1 MSAERTAT
9 TASTVADV
17 AKRAGVSKMTVS
29 RVINGG
35 NGVRPETR
43 RRVERAVA
51 ELDFVPNGVA
61 RGLMTSRTKT
71 LGLIVPDIVNPFFS
85 MVVHGAETVARR
97 AGYHLLLC
105 NSEGDLAQER
115 QYVEH
120 MISHRVDGILIAP
133 TGDKSKTNLGLLARR
148 KVPFVLIDRSV
159 AGMKCDLV
167 QSDSVEGARKLV
179 SHLTS
184 LGHRRIAA
192 IIEHDDVST
201 ARERLAGYREAL
213 ATVKVKVAPEL
224 VIRTTADRAGGYAA
238 MQQILSLR
246 SPPTAVF
253 AVNNMTALGAMQALR
268 ERGLSV
274 PKDIALVCFDDV
286 EHLAVLSPFMTVV
299 NQPTE
304 MFGALSAQLLLDR
317 MASQDAG
324 PRRRIVLPSDLIV
337 RESCG
342 AKAGWPQTP
351 ASRKQN
357 QTPGTQ

>member
-1 MSAERTAT
+1 
-9 TASTVADV
+9 
-17 AKRAGVSKMTVS
+17 
-29 RVINGG
+29 
-35 NGVRPETR
+35 
-43 RRVERAVA
+43 
-51 ELDFVPNGVA
+51 
-61 RGLMTSRTKT
+61 
-71 LGLIVPDIVNPFFS
+71 

-105 NSEGDLAQER
+105 NSEGELGQER

-133 TGDKSKTNLGLLARR
+133 TGDKSKANLGLLARR

-159 AGMKCDLV
+159 AGLKCDLV
-167 QSDSVEGARKLV
+167 QSDSVDGARKLV
-179 SHLTS
+179 SHLVS
-184 LGHRRIAA
+184 LGHRRIAV
-192 IIEHDDVST
+192 IIEPDNVST
-201 ARERLAGYREAL
+201 ARERLAGYKEAL
-213 ATVKVKVAPEL
+213 AAVKLKVSAEL
-224 VIRTTADRAGGYAA
+224 VMRVSADRAGGYAA
-238 MQQILSLR
+238 MQQILGLSN
-246 SPPTAVF
+246 PPTAVF

-268 ERGLSV
+268 ERGLEV

-317 MASQDAG
+317 LASQDAG

-342 AKAGWPQTP
+342 AKTGWPL
-351 ASRKQN
+351 AAGRKQPN
-357 QTPGTQ
+357 PSGTP